1 MLFQSFSTQKGALTV
16 NSSKYLAMDVH
27 TATISVAVR
36 DAAGKLIMESVIE
49 TKSSTI
55 LQFIQGLRGD
65 LYVTFEEGTWAAW
78 LYDLLRPHVTNIVVC
93 DPRRNAL
100 LNEGSKSDRIDAR
113 KLSELLRANLLRSV
127 YHGENGLRTV
137 KELSRAYLTIGKDL
151 TRVMNRVKAIYRG
164 WGIPCAGKSV
174 YHPHHREE
182 WLRKIT
188 QASVR
193 RRAELY
199 YEQLDVL
206 VVLRKQARQEL
217 LAESKKHKAWK
228 LLRSIP
234 ALGPIRV
241 AVLMAIVQTPH
252 RFRAK
257 RPLWKY
263 SGFGVVTHTSAD
275 HRYVNGQLERS
286 KRPVSVRGLD
296 PGHNHQLKYLFKSA
310 AIQAS
315 TAKGPFQEFY
325 EALVAK
331 GMRPE
336 MARLTLA
343 RKIAVITLTVWKKGA
358 AFDAKYLKSQTA

>member
-1 MLFQSFSTQKGALTV
+1 M
-16 NSSKYLAMDVH
+16 NSSKYVAMDVH

-36 DAAGKLIMESVIE
+36 DAGGKLIMESVIE
-49 TKSSTI
+49 TKASTI

-65 LYVTFEEGTWAAW
+65 LYLTFEEGTWAAW
-78 LYDLLRPHVTNIVVC
+78 LYDLLKPHVTNIVVC
-93 DPRRNAL
+93 DPRHTAL
-100 LNEGSKSDRIDAR
+100 LKEGSQNDRIDAR
-113 KLSELLRANLLRSV
+113 KLSELLRVNLLRPV
-127 YHGENGLRTV
+127 YHGEKGLRAM
-137 KELSRAYLTIGKDL
+137 KELARAYLTISKDL
-151 TRVMNRVKAIYRG
+151 ARVMNRVKAIYRS

-174 YHPHHREE
+174 YHPRHRAE
-182 WLRKIT
+182 WLGKIT

-199 YEQLDVL
+199 YQQLDALVL
-206 VVLRKQARQEL
+206 LRKQARQEL
-217 LAESKKHKAWK
+217 LVESKKHKAWK

-252 RFRAK
+252 RFRTK
-257 RPLWKY
+257 RVLWKY
-263 SGFGVVTHTSAD
+263 SGFGVVTQSSAD
-275 HRYVNGQLERS
+275 HRYVDGQLERS
-286 KRPVSVRGLD
+286 KKPAFVRGLD
-296 PGHNHQLKYLFKSA
+296 PGHNHQLKDLFKSA

-315 TAKGPFQEFY
+315 TMKGPFREFY

-343 RKIAVITLTVWKKGA
+343 RKIAAITWVVWQKGV
-358 AFDAKYLKSQTA
+358 AFDAKYLKPQTA

>member
-1 MLFQSFSTQKGALTV
+1 
-16 NSSKYLAMDVH
+16 MDVH

-78 LYDLLRPHVTNIVVC
+78 LY
-93 DPRRNAL
+93 
-100 LNEGSKSDRIDAR
+100 
-113 KLSELLRANLLRSV
+113 
-127 YHGENGLRTV
+127 GLRRV

-174 YHPHHREE
+174 YHPRHREE

-275 HRYVNGQLERS
+275 HRYVNGQL
-286 KRPVSVRGLD
+286 
-296 PGHNHQLKYLFKSA
+296 
-310 AIQAS
+310 
-315 TAKGPFQEFY
+315 
-325 EALVAK
+325 
-331 GMRPE
+331 
-336 MARLTLA
+336 
-343 RKIAVITLTVWKKGA
+343 
-358 AFDAKYLKSQTA
+358 